1 MQELCVR
8 CQGKGLC
15 GKSCPILKK
24 FSSFN
29 FKSHFSGSSPPEI
42 FVGRH
47 NYPYVN
53 AGILSP
59 EELGE
64 TEHFGMPELWHK
76 KNFSIDKI
84 ISLRSRMVYARF
96 KSKVKGKNKFSSVMQ
111 EVAMSSRHVDA
122 EIFLKKAPKPKASFE
137 SEMPIIG
144 NPAPLQSIR
153 LESNPKIEKKVDYL
167 VADTDVKAQ
176 TAIQE
181 LYQSNIEI
189 SNIIKV
195 LSAGLLGLGINRKL
209 VPTRWAITATDDTI
223 SKILLDK
230 IRFFPEISEFLLFNS
245 EYLGNHYEFLLMPDK
260 FAFEVLEAKMTGSVW
275 NPQGPLYLAQD
286 YESFEGRKNYAD
298 NVTGAYYANRL
309 ALVEYLDKIRHQASC
324 LVMREC
330 RPEYFAP
337 CGVGIL
343 REASR
348 AAFSKAPEK
357 FATMQEAL
365 ESAGKRMRLPT
376 QIFQNKS
383 WLLKEFGKQT
393 RLNKWF

>member
-1 MQELCVR
+1 MQELCVK

-15 GKSCPILKK
+15 GKACPILKK

-59 EELGE
+59 AELGN
-64 TEHFGMPELWHK
+64 TEHYGMPELWHK
-76 KNFSIDKI
+76 NQLSIDQI
-84 ISLRSRMVYARF
+84 ISLRSRMIYGRF
-96 KSKVKGKNKFSSVMQ
+96 KSKIKGKNKFSSVMQ
-111 EVAMSSRHVDA
+111 EVAMASKHVDA
-122 EIFLKKAPKPKASFE
+122 EIFLKKKPSNSPKFE

-144 NPAPLQSIR
+144 NPAPLERIR
-153 LESNPKIEKKVDYL
+153 LQSNTKIEKKVDYL
-167 VADTDVKAQ
+167 VNDTNAKAQ

-181 LYQSNIEI
+181 LYNSNIEI

-195 LSAGLLGLGINRKL
+195 LSAGLLGIGFNRKL

-245 EYLGNHYEFLLMPDK
+245 EYLGNHYEFLLLPDK
-260 FAFEVLEAKMTGSVW
+260 FSFEVLEAKMTGSVW
-275 NPQGPLYLAQD
+275 NPSGSLYLAQD
-286 YESFEGRKNYAD
+286 YESFEGRKDYAN
-298 NVTGAYYANRL
+298 NVTGAYYSNRL
-309 ALVEYLDKIRHQASC
+309 ALAEYLDKVKRQASC

-348 AAFSKAPEK
+348 SAFSKTPEK
-357 FATMQEAL
+357 FATIQEAMQT
-365 ESAGKRMRLPT
+365 AQTRMRLPT
-376 QIFQNKS
+376 KVFQEKS

-393 RLNKWF
+393 RLTKWF

>member
-1 MQELCVR
+1 MQELCVK

-15 GKSCPILKK
+15 GKACPILKK

-59 EELGE
+59 AELGD
-64 TEHFGMPELWHK
+64 TEQFGMPELWHK
-76 KNFSIDKI
+76 NKLSIEQI
-84 ISLRSRMVYARF
+84 ISLRSKMIYGRF
-96 KSKVKGKNKFSSVMQ
+96 KSRIKGKNKFSGIMQ
-111 EVAMSSRHVDA
+111 EVAMASRHVDA
-122 EIFLKKAPKPKASFE
+122 EITLKKAPKPQAKFE

-153 LESNPKIEKKVDYL
+153 LESNPKIKKKVDYL
-167 VADTDVKAQ
+167 VNDTNVKAQ

-181 LYQSNIEI
+181 LYNSNIQV

-195 LSAGLLGLGINRKL
+195 LSAGLLGQGFNRKL
-209 VPTRWAITATDDTI
+209 VPTKWAITATDDTI

-230 IRFFPEISEFLLFNS
+230 IRFFPEISEFLLFS
-245 EYLGNHYEFLLMPDK
+245 SDYLGNHYEFLLLPDK
-260 FAFEVLEAKMTGSVW
+260 FSFEVLEAKMTGSVW
-275 NPQGPLYLAQD
+275 NPSGSLYIAQD
-286 YESFEGRKNYAD
+286 YEGFFGRKDYAD

-309 ALVEYLDKIRHQASC
+309 ALVEYLDKIKRQASC

-330 RPEYFAP
+330 RPEYYAP

-348 AAFSKAPEK
+348 AAFSKKPEK
-357 FATMQEAL
+357 FPTIQQAL
-365 ESAGKRMRLPT
+365 QSAQTRMRLPT
-376 QIFQNKS
+376 QIFQEKS